1 MGLALWGLLVVVIA
15 EGLGSL
21 GGLTQL
27 GVALAWGA
35 TSVALLVYLKFSG
48 KPLALPRPAA
58 WLRSLPRPERIL
70 LTGLV
75 GVAVILTA
83 IALISPPNNVDSLL
97 YHLPRVRH
105 WAQQGSL
112 DFYPA
117 AYAHQLF
124 MPPWAELTLLQ
135 IRLLFGSD
143 RLANLLQLTS
153 FVGCV
158 VGVALLAASLGAG
171 RAGRWLAAAFVASI
185 PIVILEAT
193 STQNDLVV
201 SLWLVILANIAL
213 WEYRSGARSKF
224 PWIVGVVVGLGLL
237 TKATFVVYSLPL
249 LAWMLLARLRGAR
262 VRPGLMFVGVV
273 VVVGMAINLPHW
285 YRTFQTFGSPFG
297 PKDVVLDHLRLPA
310 RGEDSVLGLVRAE
323 FQMIGRNLIT
333 PVPQINRGV
342 SAFFEAVPGVFG
354 SESAQDLDQALWNH
368 EDTAGNPLHV
378 ALALAT
384 ISLTLLGWPRG
395 GERVHR
401 SYAIVVLA
409 GYLLLPIVIHAAAA
423 TVGAIRYQIPFLV
436 LAAPLVGRAVEQ
448 GGSRR
453 LALWAAG
460 LAIFFSL
467 PWVLFNNTR
476 PVIGLSPYV
485 TRTDSLLAATPE
497 ESLFA
502 MYAGNLD
509 EYQAITNR
517 IQELGC
523 RQVGLRIDSHDPEY
537 LFWRLLDASPQAVTL
552 ENVDPLPELLR
563 YRDPTFRPC
572 AIICTICGSA
582 TTLDGLSLDRGY
594 PGINLYVATLF
605 GSP

>member
-1 MGLALWGLLVVVIA
+1 MLILLPLLSLYLLTQVPLRAFGAGPDSGAGRRAVIGLAIWGLLVVVIA

-75 GVAVILTA
+75 GVVVILTA

-97 YHLPRVRH
+97 YHMPRVRH
-105 WAQQGSL
+105 WAQRGSL
-112 DFYPA
+112 SFYPV
-117 AYAHQLF
+117 AYTHQLF
-124 MPPWAELTLLQ
+124 MPPWAELMLLQ
-135 IRLLFGSD
+135 IRVLFGSD

-158 VGVALLAASLGAG
+158 VGAATLTASLGAG

-185 PIVILEAT
+185 PIVVLEAT

-213 WEYRSGARSKF
+213 WEYRSGARSKA

-249 LAWMLLARLRGAR
+249 LAWMLLARLRGAG
-262 VRPGLMFVGVV
+262 VRSGLMFVGVV

-285 YRTFQTFGSPFG
+285 YRTFQAFGSPLG
-297 PKDVVLDHLRLPA
+297 PKEVVLDHLRLPA
-310 RGEDSVLGLVRAE
+310 RGEDSVIGLVRAE
-323 FQMIGRNLIT
+323 FQMVGRNLMT

-354 SESAQDLDQALWNH
+354 SESAQDLYQALWNH

-384 ISLTLLGWPRG
+384 ISLTLLG
-395 GERVHR
+395 
-401 SYAIVVLA
+401 
-409 GYLLLPIVIHAAAA
+409 
-423 TVGAIRYQIPFLV
+423 
-436 LAAPLVGRAVEQ
+436 
-448 GGSRR
+448 
-453 LALWAAG
+453 
-460 LAIFFSL
+460 
-467 PWVLFNNTR
+467 
-476 PVIGLSPYV
+476 
-485 TRTDSLLAATPE
+485 
-497 ESLFA
+497 
-502 MYAGNLD
+502 
-509 EYQAITNR
+509 
-517 IQELGC
+517 
-523 RQVGLRIDSHDPEY
+523 
-537 LFWRLLDASPQAVTL
+537 
-552 ENVDPLPELLR
+552 
-563 YRDPTFRPC
+563 
-572 AIICTICGSA
+572 
-582 TTLDGLSLDRGY
+582 
-594 PGINLYVATLF
+594 
-605 GSP
+605 